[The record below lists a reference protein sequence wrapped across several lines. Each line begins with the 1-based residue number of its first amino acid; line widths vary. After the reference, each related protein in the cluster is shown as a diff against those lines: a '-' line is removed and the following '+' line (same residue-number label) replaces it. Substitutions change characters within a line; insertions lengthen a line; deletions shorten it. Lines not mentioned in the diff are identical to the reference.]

1 MNKVLL
7 VILFAVSFS
16 VLLGSQDAFADTFA
30 FSDDATGE
38 EPQDI
43 KSMVLLVAS
52 VGTQIAIFGLVGV
65 IIAGAVGQTV
75 WYIHRRK
82 KSENSKSIYE

>member
-7 VILFAVSFS
+7 AILFAVSFS
-16 VLLGSQDAFADTFA
+16 VLLGSQDAFADTFT
-30 FSDDATGE
+30 FSDAVTGG
-38 EPQDI
+38 EPNDI
-43 KSMVLLVAS
+43 KSSLLLVAS
-52 VGTQIAIFGLVGV
+52 IGTNVAIYGLVGV
-65 IIAGAVGQTV
+65 AIAGAVGQTV